1 VKKQISEVVQGFD
14 KYSDDAMVP
23 ESVGDAM
30 LAISE
35 WSRRRHR
42 PLPRY
47 EVAPGIFRNRV
58 GDIRALSR
66 SEAPDSDST
75 DSVNSA

>member
-1 VKKQISEVVQGFD
+1 VKNRISEVVRGFD
-14 KYSDDAMVP
+14 KLSDDAMVP
-23 ESVGDAM
+23 EPVGDAM
-30 LAISE
+30 LSISQ

-58 GDIRALSR
+58 RDIRALRR
-66 SEAPDSDST
+66 SEASGSEDS
-75 DSVNSA
+75 A

>member
-1 VKKQISEVVQGFD
+1 MKKRISEAVQGFD
-14 KYSDDAMVP
+14 KFSDDALVP

-30 LAISE
+30 LGISE

-42 PLPRY
+42 PLPRH

-66 SEAPDSDST
+66 SEAPAPDS
-75 DSVNSA
+75 A